1 MPKHSKQRDSIQAFL
16 AGRTDHPTAEM
27 VYQGVREELPNI
39 SLATV
44 YRNLTLLAEMGEINK
59 ISTGDGP
66 DRFDAVTTPH
76 NHFQC
81 SRCGSVLD
89 LQMEDISYIDD
100 VAGKSF
106 PGEITGHSVIFRG
119 LCPACM
125 KQA

>member
-1 MPKHSKQRDSIQAFL
+1 MTKHSKQRDSIQAFL

-44 YRNLTLLAEMGEINK
+44 YRNLTLLAEMGEISK

-81 SRCGSVLD
+81 SSCGSLLD
-89 LQMEDISYIDD
+89 LQMEDISYIDE

-106 PGEITGHSVIFRG
+106 PGEVTGHSVIFHG